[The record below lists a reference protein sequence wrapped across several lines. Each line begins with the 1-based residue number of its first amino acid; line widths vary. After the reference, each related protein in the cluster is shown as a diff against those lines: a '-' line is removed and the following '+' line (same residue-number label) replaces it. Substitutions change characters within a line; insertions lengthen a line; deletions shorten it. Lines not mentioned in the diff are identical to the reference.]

1 MKIRDLKPILPITAC
16 FAYESLLFA
25 YRREG
30 LLKYVDERG
39 KLPDLILICLLCR
52 FYQADFLMQPSNFR
66 PGNMVCVILTD
77 SC

>member
-39 KLPDLILICLLCR
+39 NLVP
-52 FYQADFLMQPSNFR
+52 
-66 PGNMVCVILTD
+66 TE
-77 SC
+77 